1 MIPPAT
7 ATRFTALVLLVCA
20 LAVTAVTLGRPVVAA
35 WSQAADVVAW
45 WGPLVAVVGSAVLM
59 AALVP
64 RAAVA
69 AAAGLLFG
77 PAWGAGYVL
86 AGAALAAVVAFTTGR
101 WLGRD
106 LVRAH
111 RRLAAVD
118 RWIVSGGLAG
128 VLALRLLPVAPFGL
142 VSYACGI
149 TGLRLGTFLAGTLAG
164 AAPGTVIY
172 TSLGAAALSPGTP
185 GFVISAAAAV
195 TLALAGAAASRRMRP
210 RQPARPGPAPPG
222 TTPVTSVAVQRR

>member
-1 MIPPAT
+1 MIPPGT
-7 ATRFTALVLLVCA
+7 ATRFIALVLLVCA

-35 WSQAADVVAW
+35 WGQAAEIIAW
-45 WGPLVAVVGSAVLM
+45 WGPLVAVMGSAVLM

-77 PAWGAGYVL
+77 PVWGPFCVL
-86 AGAALAAVVAFTTGR
+86 GGAALAAVVAFMAGR

-106 LVRAH
+106 FVKAH
-111 RRLAAVD
+111 RRPAAVD

-128 VLALRLLPVAPFGL
+128 VIALRLLPVAPFGL
-142 VSYACGI
+142 VSYACGT
-149 TGLRLGTFLAGTLAG
+149 TGLRLGTFLAGTLIG
-164 AAPGTVIY
+164 AAPGTIIY
-172 TSLGAAALSPGTP
+172 ASLGAAALSPGTP

-195 TLALAGAAASRRMRP
+195 TLALAGAAASRKTRP
-210 RQPARPGPAPPG
+210 QSQPDPARSRTRPG
-222 TTPVTSVAVQRR
+222 R